1 MNKSFKPSRLRWNGI
16 ALAIAG
22 IFFVLYPALKPFSDE
37 FSLQGAAAFGSPYWL
52 LAHMLAMVAFTLLPL
67 GLLGLYSTLQN
78 TTVERVGYWAFVL
91 SLIGVGFTLPFYGI
105 VDTLAEWE

>member
-37 FSLQGAAAFGSPYWL
+37 FRYVS
-52 LAHMLAMVAFTLLPL
+52 M
-67 GLLGLYSTLQN
+67 
-78 TTVERVGYWAFVL
+78 
-91 SLIGVGFTLPFYGI
+91 I
-105 VDTLAEWE
+105 

>member
-1 MNKSFKPSRLRWNGI
+1 M
-16 ALAIAG
+16 
-22 IFFVLYPALKPFSDE
+22 
-37 FSLQGAAAFGSPYWL
+37 QGATAFGSPYWL